1 MQCGAVHLWPP
12 SCPGLPHQAPACM
25 QPHLFP
31 ACTCLLAQVLAE
43 MAATAEAQRA
53 LRAAL
58 LQHQERSRQR
68 QQQQLLQQAE
78 EAELEAEL
86 ARATPQQR
94 QQVEVL
100 RQVSLVRAHIS
111 VCGGVRVLCL
121 CMRTCACVCVC
132 MHVCMRVCVCMCVCV
147 CVHVCAHVCVC
158 ACVCAHVCVH
168 TRCKYI
174 CVRMCS
180 SSSLRCPTPDNHGEL
195 YVSSFPILRHPR
207 VHATVGT
214 QG

>member
-121 CMRTCACVCVC
+121 CMRTCACVCVYACVHACVC
-132 MHVCMRVCVCMCVCV
+132 MHVRMCVCACVCTCVCVCMCVCTCV
-147 CVHVCAHVCVC
+147 CAYSLQIHLCAHVLQL
-158 ACVCAHVCVH
+158 
-168 TRCKYI
+168 K
-174 CVRMCS
+174 
-180 SSSLRCPTPDNHGEL
+180 PQ
-195 YVSSFPILRHPR
+195 VSN
-207 VHATVGT
+207 T
-214 QG
+214 